1 MMSRTRTSLVVV
13 GVLAGALVLAFPS
26 TGAAQFRRTVV
37 RPTVVRP
44 IWGPTFAPVS
54 VNYFNTGSYLH
65 GTAAVIDAQGQ
76 YLKNVE
82 QAFLLREQVRAAQ
95 LANRRQVF
103 EQHRFEQ
110 ANTPSLEEQREFR
123 RQQEF
128 WRSWNNPPL
137 TEIWSG
143 RALNNL
149 LRALQQARRD
159 HGYSGATVPLDPAIV
174 QRVNVTSGTSSGLGM
189 FQTPSDLGWPLPLLD
204 QKFEPEVKAIRQLA
218 PDVVKQVA
226 SGKPDA
232 KALDSLSQAIA
243 QLRTRLRENV
253 RELSSTDYIASLRF
267 VNQLRDSMR
276 ALQSPSAAN
285 YFNAWTLTARTAGE
299 LVEQMTQ
306 KGLQFA
312 PVGVGNEAYYTA
324 LHEALATYTSGLPW
338 ESLHDL
344 RARFFSVN
352 QPPATK

>member
-1 MMSRTRTSLVVV
+1 MISRTRTSLVGV
-13 GVLAGALVLAFPS
+13 GCLAAALLLSFPA
-26 TGAAQFRRTVV
+26 TGAAQFRRTIV

-44 IWGPTFAPVS
+44 VWGPTFAPVS

-95 LANRRQVF
+95 LENRRQVF
-103 EQHRFEQ
+103 EQHRFER

-137 TEIWSG
+137 TEVWSG

-149 LRALQQARRD
+149 LRALQQARRE
-159 HGYSGATVPLDPAIV
+159 HGYTGATVPLDAAIV
-174 QRVNVTSGTSSGLGM
+174 QRINVTSGTSSGLGM
-189 FQTPSDLGWPLPLLD
+189 FQTPNDLGWPLPLLTE
-204 QKFEPEVKAIRQLA
+204 KFEPEVKTIRQLA
-218 PDVVKQVA
+218 PEVVKQIA
-226 SGKPDA
+226 AGKPDA
-232 KALDSLSQAIA
+232 QALDKLNQTIA

-253 RELSSTDYIASLRF
+253 REMSSTDYIASLRF

-285 YFNAWTLTARTAGE
+285 YFDAWTLTARSVGE
-299 LVEQMTQ
+299 LIEQMTQ

-312 PVGVGNEAYYTA
+312 PAVIGNEAYYTA
-324 LHEALATYTSGLPW
+324 LHDALATYTSGLPW
-338 ESLHDL
+338 ESLQDI

-352 QPPATK
+352 QPPASK